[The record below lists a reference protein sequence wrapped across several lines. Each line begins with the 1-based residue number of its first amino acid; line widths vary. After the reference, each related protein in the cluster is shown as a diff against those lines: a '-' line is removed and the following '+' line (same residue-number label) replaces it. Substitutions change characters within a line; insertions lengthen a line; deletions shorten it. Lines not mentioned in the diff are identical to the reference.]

1 MDAVPK
7 NKLWKT
13 KINVKAYP
21 KHKLFRVRITASL
34 DINKPLGLVVSIE
47 EEKQYGI
54 SVLSI
59 SKLKEMTESK
69 YQYPC
74 MFGDYTDD
82 LRLYTAFQVQ
92 TFDRKFFSGV
102 YEYMNTDQ
110 YIKDC
115 LAGTCNIE
123 EMIESTIED
132 AKVALREHIVDL
144 VESRIR
150 QCFWDNTLSY
160 VPVPELETDN
170 PYNRDYNIKRFRD
183 QFRDFG
189 QVVLFHKL
197 FLEAPITYKWG
208 PLRDESD
215 EVKAEY
221 KDTRIYN
228 V

>member
-1 MDAVPK
+1 M
-7 NKLWKT
+7 
-13 KINVKAYP
+13 
-21 KHKLFRVRITASL
+21 R
-34 DINKPLGLVVSIE
+34 
-47 EEKQYGI
+47 
-54 SVLSI
+54 
-59 SKLKEMTESK
+59 
-69 YQYPC
+69 
-74 MFGDYTDD
+74 
-82 LRLYTAFQVQ
+82 
-92 TFDRKFFSGV
+92 
-102 YEYMNTDQ
+102 
-110 YIKDC
+110 
-115 LAGTCNIE
+115 
-123 EMIESTIED
+123 MIESTIED